1 MANDIF
7 ISYSRKDA
15 IFAQKLVD
23 TLQKRDLAAW
33 IDWEDIAKGDQ
44 WLTAIYRG
52 IESTNAFVLILS
64 PDSLISEV
72 CHQEIAHARQYHKKF
87 IPVIHRDFQVDD
99 LQAIWGQN
107 KWNDV
112 AQANWQLI
120 RHINWVPFRASDNF
134 DTSLATLIETIHT
147 DLDYVKMHTRLTIR
161 AVEWDN
167 NQRNVS
173 YLLIRDDL
181 EAAENWLSTSANV
194 NPRPTDLQSQYILAS
209 RAAET
214 RRQRTL
220 LVSVT
225 AALFM
230 TIGLAI
236 LAVYLFL
243 QSQDNLSLAE
253 QRGTQAAD
261 RAAEAVSAASTAESN
276 AASLR
281 SLSLTTSAE
290 QALSNNDPEL
300 AVALAV
306 QANRLENPPADAL
319 SILYQAAYAPY
330 AIRDFEGNARIK
342 VALSPDGKTAFGY
355 FYEWGI
361 GAYLENPAEGLY
373 LWDMATGER
382 LRSAALDDY
391 SELTGFGVASIAMSA
406 DGKRAVVIGFAGF
419 AVVWD
424 IENWQQLAILDPAT
438 VLGYVG
444 LEQDGFGVA
453 INADGSQV
461 LSGSSG
467 GVIRWDVSSGEVIQV
482 YTGPIPEMP
491 IAPELIVWSPD
502 GRLMLVSGYSDI
514 SGGAL
519 VDVETGE
526 MIHELIFSMPNRL
539 ASLVSA
545 AFSPDGRLLMTGHR
559 AYGAVIWDVNE
570 GDINYLMPNATGGS
584 AIAVAI
590 SPDGLFYALSDGAN
604 VEIWAL
610 SLADNEPYRFLTFPQ
625 SEFANITSLAFG
637 PDNHTLLA
645 AYESGEA
652 TQLFLPAMTLWRF
665 VSGAALPV
673 ISLPSALRDHSNCCG
688 LYFPETGELHEIDL
702 NTGEIRHTL
711 ENRNLSDVIYS
722 GDGKRVLVGE
732 TEGGNFV
739 LWDLETDHFIA
750 MPENLENIRFAASP
764 DGRYFAVYGYD
775 GYAFGVYLVSAEN
788 GEVRQLAHLQDI
800 PLTDLV
806 FASDSAHIMATTSDF
821 FTDLLIWDVATG
833 QGEIRTPNF
842 SVLDTTQ
849 VNYQGINA
857 QIHLIPDGPDL
868 LIVPDGSDML
878 RLDTMTGEIKV
889 VFADSNHSYFSVSVN
904 DRLVVAGV
912 CLESAAFGCNQ
923 MGLRVWDARSGA
935 KLMDIPTAVSEPLWD
950 LHLGKSILWSQS
962 STNLHRFRLETPIEL
977 IARLEA
983 EGRVRQFTTEECRRF
998 ALPCAQN

>member
-7 ISYSRKDA
+7 ISYSRKDSP
-15 IFAQKLVD
+15 FAKKLVEA
-23 TLQKRDLAAW
+23 LQERDLAAW
-33 IDWEDIAKGDQ
+33 IDWEDIAKGDE

-64 PDSLISEV
+64 PDSLISEI
-72 CHQEIAHARQYHKKF
+72 CHQEIAHARQHHKKF

-99 LQAIWGQN
+99 LQAVWGQS
-107 KWNDV
+107 KWNEF
-112 AQANWQLI
+112 AQANWQLV
-120 RHINWVPFRASDNF
+120 RHINWVPFRETDNF
-134 DTSLATLIETIHT
+134 DTSFATLIETIHT

-161 AVEWDN
+161 AVEWDT
-167 NQRNVS
+167 NQRNAS

-181 EAAENWLSTSANV
+181 EAAENWLSTSANL

-225 AALFM
+225 AALLM

-290 QALSNNDPEL
+290 QALANNDPEL

-319 SILYQAAYAPY
+319 HMLYEAAYAPY

-342 VALSPDGKTAFGY
+342 VGLSPDGKTAFGY

-361 GAYLENPAEGLY
+361 GAYLENPTEGLY
-373 LWDMATGER
+373 LWDMGTGER
-382 LRSAALDDY
+382 LRSAALEQP
-391 SELTGFGVASIAMSA
+391 ELTGFGVANIAMSA
-406 DGKRAVVIGFAGF
+406 DGKRAVVIGFTGLV
-419 AVVWD
+419 VVWD
-424 IENWQQLAILDPAT
+424 IEHWQQVAVLDPAT
-438 VLGYVG
+438 MLGYVG

-467 GVIRWDVSSGEVIQV
+467 GVIRWDVTSGEVIQV
-482 YTGPIPEMP
+482 YAGPNPEMP
-491 IAPELIVWSPD
+491 ITPELIVWSPD

-526 MIHELIFSMPNRL
+526 MIHELSFSIPTRL
-539 ASLVSA
+539 ASLSSA
-545 AFSPDGRLLMTGHR
+545 AFSSDGRLLITGHQ
-559 AYGAVIWDVNE
+559 AYGTVIWDVNE
-570 GDINYLMPNATGGS
+570 GDINYLIPNATGGNVN
-584 AIAVAI
+584 AVAI
-590 SPDGLFYALSDGAN
+590 SPDGSFYALSDGAN

-625 SEFANITSLAFG
+625 SEFATITSLAFG
-637 PDNHTLLA
+637 PDNLTLLA

-665 VSGAALPV
+665 VSGATLPV
-673 ISLPSALRDHSNCCG
+673 ISLSAVLIDYGDCCG
-688 LYFPETGELHEIDL
+688 LYFSETGELHELDL
-702 NTGEIRHTL
+702 NTGEIRHSL

-732 TEGGNFV
+732 TEGGAFV
-739 LWDLETDHFIA
+739 LWDLETGNTIA

-764 DGRYFAVYGYD
+764 DGRYFAVYVYD
-775 GYAFGVYLVSAEN
+775 GNAFEVYLVSTET
-788 GEVRQLAHLQDI
+788 GEVRQLAHLHDN

-806 FASDSAHIMATTSDF
+806 FASDSAHVMATTSDF
-821 FTDLLIWDVATG
+821 FADLLIWDVATG

-842 SVLDTTQ
+842 SVLDTMQ
-849 VNYQGINA
+849 VNFRGINGK
-857 QIHLIPDGPDL
+857 IDLIPDGSDL
-868 LIVPDGSDML
+868 LIIPDGSDML
-878 RLDTMTGEIKV
+878 RLDTVTGEIKAI
-889 VFADSNHSYFSVSVN
+889 FTDSNHSFFSTTVSE
-904 DRLVVAGV
+904 RLVVAEV
-912 CLESAAFGCNQ
+912 CLESADFGCNQ
-923 MGLRVWDARSGA
+923 IGIRVWDASSGA
-935 KLMDIPTAVSEPLWD
+935 RLMDIPIAAPEPFWD
-950 LHLGKSILWSQS
+950 LQLGKSILWSQS
-962 STNLHRFRLETPIEL
+962 SGMSLNRYRLETPIEL
-977 IARLEA
+977 INRLEA
-983 EGRVRQFTTEECRRF
+983 DGRVREFTTEECRRF